1 MAEPLV
7 AQYGLSVVQK
17 LADAIASVY
26 PQFNRNN
33 FIADCSAGFDEL
45 GLMDRGRKM
54 ARMLHKHL
62 PDDYAEAIAILMR
75 SLGRDSW
82 APGSGMA
89 SFFYLPHV
97 YFVADY
103 GLDHFEASM
112 QAQYELTQRFTAE
125 FSIRNYLERY
135 PQETLARLEQWTS
148 DPSPHVR
155 RLVSEGTRPRLPW
168 AKRLPQFQKD
178 PRPVLRLL
186 EILRDDESL
195 YVRRSVANNLNDI
208 WKDNPDVVIEVA
220 KAWFKDAPKPR
231 AQLLRHALRTAIK
244 EGNSDVLALIGYRD
258 CAEITIRDAGFNPEH
273 VGIGETVEIRFVIE
287 NGSSQPQDLLV
298 DLQVG
303 FVKANGS
310 ARNKV
315 FKLTTLRLGGGES
328 RELKLSLKL
337 HQMTTRT
344 HYPGMHPVAALIN
357 GKPYALGSF
366 NILEVKP
373 GYPQ

>member
-17 LADAIASVY
+17 LAYAISVVY
-26 PQFNRNN
+26 PEFKREN
-33 FIADCSAGFDEL
+33 FIADCSAGFEEL

-54 ARMLHKHL
+54 ARMLHQYL
-62 PDDYAEAIAILMR
+62 PDDYAQAIAILMR
-75 SLGRDSW
+75 SLGKDAW
-82 APGSGMA
+82 APGAGMA

-97 YFVADY
+97 CFVADY
-103 GLDHFEASM
+103 GLEHFEASM

-125 FSIRNYLERY
+125 FSIRHYLERY
-135 PQETLARLEQWTS
+135 PEQTLARLEQWTR
-148 DPSPHVR
+148 DPSEHVR

-186 EILRDDESL
+186 EKLKDDESL

-208 WKDNPDVVIEVA
+208 WKDNPHIVIEVA
-220 KAWFKDAPKPR
+220 KAWFENAPKPR
-231 AQLLRHALRTAIK
+231 AQLLRHALRSAIK
-244 EGNSDVLALIGYRD
+244 QGNCEVLALIGYKSAADIAIHEASFQPQR
-258 CAEITIRDAGFNPEH
+258 AS
-273 VGIGETVEIRFVIE
+273 IGETVEIRFIVANTSAE
-287 NGSSQPQDLLV
+287 AQDLLI

-310 ARNKV
+310 TRNKV
-315 FKLTTLRLGGGES
+315 FKLCTAQLAGGES
-328 RELKLSLKL
+328 REFRLVLKL

-344 HYPGMHPVAALIN
+344 HYPGEHPVAALIN
-357 GKPYALGSF
+357 GKPYPLGSF
-366 NILEVKP
+366 HILQPAPVA
-373 GYPQ
+373 